1 MCLLT
6 YCLSLFIVMYFQEQ
20 NLQWVTTNCDKK
32 TMSPKQTSMNLQ
44 FPVVSCDYD
53 SYSHET
59 LMKPW
64 MEGTQI
70 HSDKARKC
78 EGLICH
84 KYVLKVGPPDD
95 KFILAQ

>member
-59 LMKPW
+59 LMKP
-64 MEGTQI
+64 
-70 HSDKARKC
+70 
-78 EGLICH
+78 
-84 KYVLKVGPPDD
+84 
-95 KFILAQ
+95 